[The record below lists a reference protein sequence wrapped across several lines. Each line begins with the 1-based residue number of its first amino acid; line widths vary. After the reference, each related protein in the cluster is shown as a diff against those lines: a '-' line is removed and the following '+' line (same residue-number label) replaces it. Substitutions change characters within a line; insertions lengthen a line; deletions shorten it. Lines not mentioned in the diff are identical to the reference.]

1 MKCNSSGIKI
11 FIPWSDSGL
20 FAYLNRGT
28 TFDFQFIGRRSS
40 HIRNEYLRKMESY
53 IIDTPQFHLTQ
64 MEFIIRLIVA
74 TGIGLLIGLER
85 EHEAII
91 SKESIFAG
99 IRTFIILV
107 LVGFIGAGLSFLIS
121 PWVFSVVLFGAIIL
135 IGISYWITANR
146 GEIGGTSEVTAILA
160 VLLGGLTFLGY
171 VEVSLMIMV
180 IVVVLLSAKPKLQ
193 FLIGKITNEELFA
206 FIRFVVIVLL
216 IFPFL
221 PDETYGPYHVFN
233 PHEIG
238 WIIILISGLGFLGY
252 VLMRVFGAGRGI
264 FLTGIIGGVV
274 SSTMV
279 TWVFSKK
286 SKEQPLLS
294 SSCATAIFAACTI
307 MVIRVM
313 VWVFIFN
320 PSLAPGLIIP
330 FGIVFLTSVGITA
343 YYYFLDKR
351 KAKIET
357 TIPLGKPLNLVTAL
371 FFGVLFVVVLFVVA
385 YANEYF
391 GEKGIYISSG
401 IAGLSEV
408 DAITIS
414 VLKLANISIS
424 MRTAQN
430 AILLATISNTIV
442 KIVIALWTGSSELRK
457 YIYLGY
463 GLIFLA
469 AIIGFLIL
477 NL

>member
-1 MKCNSSGIKI
+1 
-11 FIPWSDSGL
+11 
-20 FAYLNRGT
+20 
-28 TFDFQFIGRRSS
+28 
-40 HIRNEYLRKMESY
+40 MESY
-53 IIDTPQFHLTQ
+53 IIDTPQFHLTE
-64 MEFIIRLIVA
+64 MEFFIRLIVA

-99 IRTFIILV
+99 IRTFIILT

-121 PWVFSVVLFGAIIL
+121 PWIFSVVLFGAIIL
-135 IGISYWITANR
+135 IGISYWVTATR

-160 VLLGGLTFLGY
+160 VLLGGLTFVGY
-171 VEVSLMIMV
+171 VELSLMIMV
-180 IVVVLLSAKPKLQ
+180 IVVVLLSSKPRLQ

-206 FIRFVVIVLL
+206 FIRFVVICLL

-221 PDETYGPYHVFN
+221 PDKTYGPFNIFN
-233 PHEIG
+233 PHDIG
-238 WIIILISGLGFLGY
+238 WVIILISGLGFLGY
-252 VLMRVFGAGRGI
+252 VLMRIFGPGRGI
-264 FLTGIIGGVV
+264 LLTGIIGGLV

-286 SKEQPLLS
+286 SKEQPVLS
-294 SSCATAIFAACTI
+294 SSCATAIFAASTI

-313 VWVFIFN
+313 IWVFIFN
-320 PSLAPGLIIP
+320 NSLAPGLIIP
-330 FGIVFLTSVGITA
+330 FGIVFLATIGVTV

-351 KAKIET
+351 KPKIET

-371 FFGVLFVVVLFVVA
+371 FFGILFVAVLFIVA

-391 GEKGIYISSG
+391 GEKGMYISSA

-414 VLKLANISIS
+414 VLKLANVSIS
-424 MRTAQN
+424 MLTAQN
-430 AILLATISNTIV
+430 AILMATISNTVV
-442 KIVIALWTGSSELRK
+442 KIGIALWNGSAELRK
-457 YIYLGY
+457 YIYIGY
-463 GLIFLA
+463 GLIFIA
-469 AIIGFLIL
+469 AMIGFLIL

>member
-1 MKCNSSGIKI
+1 
-11 FIPWSDSGL
+11 
-20 FAYLNRGT
+20 
-28 TFDFQFIGRRSS
+28 
-40 HIRNEYLRKMESY
+40 MESY
-53 IIDTPQFHLTQ
+53 IIDTPQFHLTE
-64 MEFIIRLIVA
+64 MEFVIRLIVT

-85 EHEAII
+85 EYEAIV

-99 IRTFIILV
+99 IRTFIILT
-107 LVGFIGAGLSFLIS
+107 LIGFVGAGLSFLIS
-121 PWVFSVVLFGAIIL
+121 PWIFSVVLIGAIIL
-135 IGISYWITANR
+135 IGISYWITATR

-171 VEVSLMIMV
+171 VDLSLMIMV
-180 IVVVLLSAKPKLQ
+180 IVLVLLSSKAKLQ
-193 FLIGKITNEELFA
+193 FLIGKISKEELFA
-206 FIRFVVIVLL
+206 FIRFVVIALL

-221 PDETYGPYHVFN
+221 PDKTYGPFDVFN

-238 WIIILISGLGFLGY
+238 LVILLISGLGFLGY
-252 VLMRVFGAGRGI
+252 VMMRIFGADKGI
-264 FLTGIIGGVV
+264 FLTGIIGGLV

-286 SKEQPLLS
+286 SKELPSLS

-320 PSLAPGLIIP
+320 NTMAPGLIIP
-330 FGIVFLTSVGITA
+330 FGIVFLVTMGVTM
-343 YYYFLDKR
+343 YYYFIDKR
-351 KAKIET
+351 RAKVDAA
-357 TIPLGKPLNLVTAL
+357 IPLGKPLNLGTAL
-371 FFGVLFVVVLFVVA
+371 FFGVVFVTVLFIVA

-391 GEKGIYISSG
+391 GEKGICVTSG

-414 VLKLANISIS
+414 VLKLANVSIS
-424 MRTAQN
+424 KLTAQN
-430 AILLATISNTIV
+430 AILLATVSNTIV
-442 KIVIALWTGSSELRK
+442 KIVIALWTGSAELRK
-457 YIYLGY
+457 YIIIGY

-469 AIIGFLIL
+469 AMVGFLIL